1 MKNLLTACW
10 DANPSSRPCLFY
22 LPPFSCFSFIH
33 FFFIGSLCKQ
43 QHLAPLSTLSFQSND
58 VFSHFIRHLKGFLFT
73 HFSGTTMF
81 KFKTCLEKMTTQSR
95 CLIGENGNC
104 FDVSCDKIALRC
116 HLHMVVHKSFLSQT
130 PNKFEA
136 RNLTRFSLL

>member
-1 MKNLLTACW
+1 MLGCKSLF
-10 DANPSSRPCLFY
+10 SSLFVLSS
-22 LPPFSCFSFIH
+22 LPFFVCVFISSM
-33 FFFIGSLCKQ
+33 FFIGSLCKQ
-43 QHLAPLSTLSFQSND
+43 QHLVRLSTLSFQSND
-58 VFSHFIRHLKGFLFT
+58 VFSHFIRHLKDFLFT

>member
-1 MKNLLTACW
+1 
-10 DANPSSRPCLFY
+10 
-22 LPPFSCFSFIH
+22 
-33 FFFIGSLCKQ
+33 
-43 QHLAPLSTLSFQSND
+43 
-58 VFSHFIRHLKGFLFT
+58 
-73 HFSGTTMF
+73 MF
-81 KFKTCLEKMTTQSR
+81 KFKTCLEKMTTQSQ

-116 HLHMVVHKSFLSQT
+116 HLHMVVHKSFLSQS